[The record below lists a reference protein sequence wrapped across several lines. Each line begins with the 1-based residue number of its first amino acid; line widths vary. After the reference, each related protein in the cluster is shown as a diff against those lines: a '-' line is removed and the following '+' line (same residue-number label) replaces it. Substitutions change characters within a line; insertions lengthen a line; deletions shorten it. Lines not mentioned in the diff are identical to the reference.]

1 MRLRSL
7 LPFLAMS
14 CLAVATV
21 APAQAAGAAPALA
34 DTFVTALMTK
44 DGATVRAH
52 GTPEMSAALTDAAIG
67 QLVFAVTAQVGAG
80 PAVGPAWLQRE
91 DEGYGHWRVPVRGT
105 KSTLDLEV
113 VVDGQARVAG
123 LWLRP
128 HAPSPDEEKAAAR
141 PGAPRELEIEVGTAG
156 SALPG
161 LLALPEGEGPFPV
174 VVLVHGSGA
183 HDRDENVMGNRP
195 FHDLAHGLAARG
207 VATVRYDKRS
217 YVHAGHQAA
226 TVQEETIDDAVA
238 AVALARSRPELDPAR
253 VHVLGHS
260 LGGYA
265 APRIAAQARAD
276 GLIVVAGMARRL
288 VELVL
293 EQVRHNANV
302 DGTLTMDEAI
312 NIERI
317 EGLAAKQRAAPDSTA
332 FLGYPPS
339 YLKDLDENDAPAA
352 AAALEVPVLV
362 LQGGRDYQVTLA
374 DFARWEAAL
383 KDRPQACLKVYPQL
397 DHLLR
402 AGEGVS
408 SGDSYAVPGPVDEG
422 LIADVAGFVLEGCA
436 GVSGR

>member
-1 MRLRSL
+1 MRRNSTIIAALCL
-7 LPFLAMS
+7 LAL
-14 CLAVATV
+14 
-21 APAQAAGAAPALA
+21 APAQPAAAATAVA
-34 DTFVTALMTK
+34 DTFALALMTK

-52 GTPEMSAALTDAAIG
+52 GTPELAAALTDAAIG
-67 QLVFAVTAQVGAG
+67 QLVFAVTAQVGAES
-80 PAVGPAWLQRE
+80 AVGPAWLQRE
-91 DEGYGHWRVPVRGT
+91 ADGYAHWRVPVRGA

-113 VVDGQARVAG
+113 VVDGQGRAGG

-128 HAPSPDEEKAAAR
+128 HVPAPDEEKAAAG
-141 PGAPRELEIEVGTAG
+141 PGAPRELEIAVGPEG

-174 VVLVHGSGA
+174 VVLVHGSGPQ
-183 HDRDENVMGNRP
+183 DRDENVMGNRP
-195 FHDLAHGLAARG
+195 FRDLAHGLAARG

-217 YVHAGHQAA
+217 YVHAGPQAA

-238 AVALARSRPELDPAR
+238 AVALARTRPELDPAR

-265 APRIAAQARAD
+265 APRIAAQAKAD
-276 GLIVVAGMARRL
+276 GLIVVAGMARPL

-293 EQVRHNANV
+293 EQVRHNANA
-302 DGTLTMDEAI
+302 DGTLTLDEAI

-317 EGLAAKQRAAPDSTA
+317 EGLAARQRAAPDSTS

-339 YLKDLDENDAPAA
+339 YLKDLEQNDAPAA
-352 AAALEVPVLV
+352 AAALAIPVLV

-408 SGDSYAVPGPVDEG
+408 SGDSYAVPGRVDDE
-422 LIADVAGFVLEGCA
+422 LIADVAAFVLKGCG
-436 GVSGR
+436 GVAP